1 MASLG
6 GVLPVISTPFT
17 DDDRIDVPTLNREI
31 DWLLGAGADGVTV
44 AMVSEILRLDPAE
57 RMELG
62 ELVCAAAGEHAVV
75 LSIGAESTAQ
85 AHRLADHASRVGAT
99 AMMANPP
106 LATSPDAEAL
116 LDHFR
121 RLADAGG
128 STPLIIQ
135 DASGYVGTPI
145 PLPVL
150 TALLEEYGPTKIQ
163 FKPEAEPLGQRLTA
177 LREATGGVAR
187 VFEGSGGR
195 ALVESHTRGVV
206 GTMPGAD
213 LIFALVTLWR
223 ALEAGRL
230 DDAFSVQEAVVP
242 LLGFVSSLD
251 SYIALEKHLLRAQGV
266 FVNEHRRGPVD
277 FALDGV
283 TREQVDLLFAR
294 LQERTT
300 AVAGTLAR

>member
-1 MASLG
+1 MTPVG

-57 RMELG
+57 RMQLG
-62 ELVCAAAGEHAVV
+62 ELVCAAAGERTVV

-85 AHRLADHASRVGAT
+85 AHRFAEHASRVGAT

-106 LATSPDAEAL
+106 LATSPDTASL

-145 PLPVL
+145 PMSVL
-150 TALLEEYGPTKIQ
+150 TMLLEEFGPTKIQ
-163 FKPEAEPLGQRLTA
+163 FKPEAEPLGQRLSA
-177 LREATGGVAR
+177 LRDATGGVAR

-195 ALVESHTRGVV
+195 ALVESHRRGVV

-213 LIFALVTLWR
+213 LIFALVALWR

-230 DDAFSVQEAVVP
+230 DDAFSVQETIVP

-251 SYIALEKHLLRAQGV
+251 SYIAVEKHLLHAQGI

-277 FALDGV
+277 FALDSV
-283 TREQVDLLFAR
+283 TREQVDMLFAR
-294 LQERTT
+294 LQDRTAEIGRSLT
-300 AVAGTLAR
+300 R